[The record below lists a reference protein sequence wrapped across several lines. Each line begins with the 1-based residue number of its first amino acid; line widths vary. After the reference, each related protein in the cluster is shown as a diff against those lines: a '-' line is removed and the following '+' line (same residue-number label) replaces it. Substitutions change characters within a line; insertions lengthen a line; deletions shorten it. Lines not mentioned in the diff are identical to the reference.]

1 MRYLA
6 SLFKTIM
13 KRKILT
19 AIAPILGYLV
29 VRLIY
34 LTCKKQFFI
43 AQKLPDEPLIVA
55 FWHGE
60 LLMQPFLY
68 NKVRPN
74 HKVSAMISE
83 HFDGEILARLI
94 GFFGFDTT
102 RGSARKNGAKAL
114 LSTFRRMDEGH
125 DIAITPDGPKGPRHS
140 VAVGI
145 VAIAQK
151 KQAKIVVFN
160 YTASS
165 YWELRSWDKFV
176 VPKPFSTLSFYASAP
191 IDIDGLDVEA
201 ARLLIREEMLK
212 NACK

>member
-1 MRYLA
+1 MRYLV

-43 AQKLPDEPLIVA
+43 AQKLPNEPLIIA

-140 VAVGI
+140 VANGI
-145 VAIAQK
+145 IAIAQK
-151 KQAKIVVFN
+151 KRAKIVVFN
-160 YTASS
+160 YTSSS
-165 YWELRSWDKFV
+165 YWTLKSWDKFV

-191 IDIDGLDVEA
+191 IDIADMDIES
-201 ARLLIREEMLK
+201 ARVLVREKMLK
-212 NACK
+212 NACN